1 MADLYGDKQYKLERK
16 RHDNFSKSEKELD
29 RQYKKIIEEES
40 ELEGINRIRP
50 EDSTAEPEFK
60 KGGVVSRGQ
69 GQAYKIKTTR
79 LY

>member
-1 MADLYGDKQYKLERK
+1 MSDISGDKQYKLEKK
-16 RHDNFSKSEKELD
+16 RQSDFSKSEKELD
-29 RQYKKIIEEES
+29 RQYKKIIKEES
-40 ELEGINRIRP
+40 ELEGLNRIRP

-60 KGGVVSRGQ
+60 KGGIVSRGQ

>member
-16 RHDNFSKSEKELD
+16 RHDNFKKSEKELD
-29 RQYKKIIEEES
+29 KKYKEIQEKERDFDYMNS
-40 ELEGINRIRP
+40 IRP

-60 KGGVVSRGQ
+60 KGGIVSRGQ